1 MKEQIAM
8 NTKLKSIM
16 KDMTPRYTI
25 KLPISNLTVKYRP
38 FLVKEEKLMVKAM
51 NDDNADTMKSQYTMI
66 KKLLQNCTDIKDVDD
81 LPVCEIELMFLKLR
95 SKSMANNVTLNH
107 TVEGRAKPIKLKLD
121 LDTVNI
127 EGELPEPKLMIDANI
142 GIVVA
147 PPTLGNLLS
156 VEVSDGDSSGFD
168 EIFSLIKSSII
179 EIFTEDKIIKTQE
192 LSSGELD
199 EFVENLP
206 TLFMEKMTAYFD
218 NLPKLKK
225 DVEYTSGNKTQTITL
240 IGINDFIQ

>member
-16 KDMTPRYTI
+16 KDMTPRYNV
-25 KLPISNLTVKYRP
+25 KLPISKLAVKYRP

-51 NDDNADTMKSQYTMI
+51 SDDNANTMKSQYTMI

-95 SKSMANNVTLNH
+95 SKSMANNITLNH
-107 TVEGRAKPIKLKLD
+107 TVEGRVKPIKIKID

-127 EGELPEPKLMIDANI
+127 EGELPEPKLMLDDNI
-142 GIVVA
+142 GIMVT

-156 VEVSDGDSSGFD
+156 VEVGDEDSSGFD
-168 EIFSLIKSSII
+168 EIFSLIKSSIV
-179 EIFTEDKIIKTQE
+179 EIFTEDEIIKTQE
-192 LSSGELD
+192 LSSDELD

-206 TLFMEKMTAYFD
+206 TSFMEKITAYFD

-225 DVEYTSGNKTQTITL
+225 DVEYTSGNKTQTIRT
-240 IGINDFIQ
+240 

>member
-1 MKEQIAM
+1 M
-8 NTKLKSIM
+8 NTSLKSII

-25 KLPISNLTVKYRP
+25 KLPISNITVKYRP
-38 FLVKEEKLMVKAM
+38 FLVKEEKLMVKVM
-51 NDDNADTMKSQYTMI
+51 NDDNANNMKSQYTMI
-66 KKLLQNCTDIKDVDD
+66 KKLLQNCTDIEDVDA

-95 SKSMANNVTLNH
+95 SKSIDNNVTLNH
-107 TVEGRAKPIKLKLD
+107 MVEGRAKPIKIKLD

-127 EGELPEPKLMIDANI
+127 EGELPEPKLMIDDNV
-142 GIVVA
+142 GIIVA

-156 VEVSDGDSSGFD
+156 VEISDEDSSGFD
-168 EIFSLIKSSII
+168 EIFSLIKSSIV

-192 LSSGELD
+192 LPSRELD

-206 TLFMEKMTAYFD
+206 TTFMEKMTDYFD

-240 IGINDFIQ
+240 TGISDFIQ